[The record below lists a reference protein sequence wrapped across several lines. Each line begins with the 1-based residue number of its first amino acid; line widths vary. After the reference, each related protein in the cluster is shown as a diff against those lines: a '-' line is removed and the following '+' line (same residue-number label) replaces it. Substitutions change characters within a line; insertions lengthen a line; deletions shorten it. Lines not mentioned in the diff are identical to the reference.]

1 MVAFPGRLPFE
12 VVACNIFYAG
22 RLCCIFPVRAD
33 KALVKDVLTCTP
45 LTPSTYKSHH
55 PDDTDDPDAVGG
67 SSEDEAEGLEEIP
80 GVSHHLQKPPR
91 PEPTLVPTPTPTPVP
106 AEEEGVIKVQKR
118 DLKRAQGILKD
129 ILAGRKIRAGSGA
142 SCEDV
147 PFQVPIVEAGDKDC
161 SLCHQSFSLTKA
173 LRHHMRTH
181 TGEMGWVCEKCSKVL
196 STRAMLDLHVAGCGK
211 QDKQHNCQACG
222 KGYTTKQAL
231 VAHIKAKHGPPPT
244 TKELTCPI
252 CEKVFKELKTMRE
265 HIATHKGPL
274 PCPVEGCTDG
284 PFSLPKWLNRHLAKR
299 HGFLAGKQ

>member
-1 MVAFPGRLPFE
+1 MVAFTGCLPFE

-22 RLCCIFPVRAD
+22 HLHRIFPVRTD
-33 KALVKDVLTCTP
+33 KELVKDVLTCTP
-45 LTPSTYKSHH
+45 LTPSTYKSRH

-91 PEPTLVPTPTPTPVP
+91 PEPTLEPTPTPTPVP
-106 AEEEGVIKVQKR
+106 AEEEGVIKMQKR

-161 SLCHQSFSLTKA
+161 SLCCQFFSLTKA
-173 LRHHMRTH
+173 LRHHMKTH

-196 STRAMLDLHVAGCGK
+196 STRAMLNLHVAGCGK

-231 VAHIKAKHGPPPT
+231 VAHIKAKHCPPPT

-252 CEKVFKELKTMRE
+252 CEKVFKVLKMMHE
-265 HIATHKGPL
+265 HIATHKGPF
-274 PCPVEGCTDG
+274 PCPVEGCTNG
-284 PFSLPKWLNRHLAKR
+284 PFSLPKQLNRHLAER
-299 HGFLAGKQ
+299 HGFSAHKQ

>member
-1 MVAFPGRLPFE
+1 MVAFAGRLPFE

-22 RLCCIFPVRAD
+22 CLRRIFPVRAD

-55 PDDTDDPDAVGG
+55 PDDTDNPDAVGG

-80 GVSHHLQKPPR
+80 GVSCRLQKPPR
-91 PEPTLVPTPTPTPVP
+91 PEPTLEPTPSPAPVP

-147 PFQVPIVEAGDKDC
+147 PFQVPIVEA
-161 SLCHQSFSLTKA
+161 
-173 LRHHMRTH
+173 LRHHMKTH
-181 TGEMGWVCEKCSKVL
+181 TGETGWVCEKCSKVL
-196 STRAMLDLHVAGCGK
+196 STRAMLDLHVVGCGK

-252 CEKVFKELKTMRE
+252 CKKVFKVLKMMRE
-265 HIATHKGPL
+265 HIATHKGPF

-284 PFSLPKWLNRHLAKR
+284 PFSLPKRLNRHLAKR
-299 HGFLAGKQ
+299 HGFSAHKQ